1 MNKFFKLK
9 KLILQT
15 LFLYIFLL
23 TSSSISLEKSY
34 KGDSLSNYFSGV
46 VSLQNN
52 KYNESYNFL
61 KKMENFENN
70 HVDYSYHL
78 YQTLINNSKIDEA
91 YKYSN
96 KLKKKG
102 INFFKAINYNK

>member
-23 TSSSISLEKSY
+23 TSSSISLEKNF
-34 KGDSLSNYFSGV
+34 KRDLLSNYFSGV
-46 VSLQNN
+46 ISLQNN

-61 KKMENFENN
+61 KKMENFEDN
-70 HVDYSYHL
+70 HVDYSYAFVE
-78 YQTLINNSKIDEA
+78 TLINNSRIDDR
-91 YKYSN
+91 
-96 KLKKKG
+96 
-102 INFFKAINYNK
+102 

>member
-23 TSSSISLEKSY
+23 TSSSISLEKNF
-34 KGDSLSNYFSGV
+34 KRDLLSNYFSGV
-46 VSLQNN
+46 ISLQNN

-61 KKMENFENN
+61 KKWKTLRIIMLIILMSFVE
-70 HVDYSYHL
+70 
-78 YQTLINNSKIDEA
+78 TLINNSRIDEA
-91 YKYSN
+91 YRYSY
-96 KLKKKG
+96 KLRKKE
-102 INFFKAINYNK
+102 